1 MKRKPLTPAEQDRVV
16 EMREGGATISKIA
29 TALGCSCGSVRYW
42 CLVHAAVP
50 PKGLK
55 KHTAGGSMV
64 RNGRVVRPF
73 SPEEDQEIM
82 RLRGEGLSLAEIGRR
97 VGRAHNS
104 ILMRLMSISVREE
117 LAA

>member
-1 MKRKPLTPAEQDRVV
+1 MKRKPLTTEEQNRVV
-16 EMREGGATISKIA
+16 EMRESGATIPKIA
-29 TALGCSCGSVRYW
+29 TALGCSRGSVRYW

-55 KHTAGGSMV
+55 KHTAGGPMS

-73 SPEEDQEIM
+73 SPEEDRGIL
-82 RLRGEGLSLAEIGRR
+82 RLRAEGHSLAEIGRR

-104 ILMRLMSISVREE
+104 VLMRLMSIAVREE
-117 LAA
+117 IAA